1 MQIIWDTEKNK
12 KLIAERGIA
21 FEELAAIILE
31 RKYWAILKNPAR
43 KRQKIIVLP
52 YHGYT
57 HVVPFIL
64 DTERNIVLKTA
75 FPSRK
80 YHKIYG
86 GKNAQNKT

>member
-1 MQIIWDTEKNK
+1 VQIIWDAEKNK
-12 KLIAERGIA
+12 RLIAERGLA
-21 FEELAAIILE
+21 FAELAALILE

-43 KRQKIIVLP
+43 QGQKIFVLP

-64 DTERNIVLKTA
+64 DAERNIVLKTT

-86 GKNAQNKT
+86 GKNA